1 MRLPTDPKSCVFM
14 SGTVACE
21 AGSTRNTSIY
31 SSISTYMHA
40 PRPQLAAYQGFIT
53 VNWTKVHK
61 FVIKDL
67 DVNRDGHLDASD
79 IKAVMA
85 SALAVLSQGV
95 PSVGGYLGGFALGL
109 R

>member
-1 MRLPTDPKSCVFM
+1 MTRIAFDDFTKTTSVHVPRL
-14 SGTVACE
+14 
-21 AGSTRNTSIY
+21 
-31 SSISTYMHA
+31 
-40 PRPQLAAYQGFIT
+40 QLAAYQGFIT

-79 IKAVMA
+79 FKAVMA
-85 SALAVLSQGV
+85 SALAVLSQGM
-95 PSVGGYLGGFALGL
+95 PSVGGYLGGLALGL

>member
-1 MRLPTDPKSCVFM
+1 MLCVFEQTPSLLELSCTFTCK
-14 SGTVACE
+14 SGL
-21 AGSTRNTSIY
+21 TRNIRVRSE
-31 SSISTYMHA
+31 STAVHA

-53 VNWTKVHK
+53 VNWTRVHK

-79 IKAVMA
+79 FKAVMA
-85 SALAVLSQGV
+85 SALAVLSQGM